1 MDVSI
6 FADSIQLT
14 ILTFRR
20 KSMKI
25 KNLMEYI
32 QENLADGTLNEDDN
46 LYVGDLGE
54 RFEVVSLFNDA
65 HQLTISATEY

>member
-1 MDVSI
+1 MQIGMNAEDVVESE
-6 FADSIQLT
+6 
-14 ILTFRR
+14 LTFRR

>member
-1 MDVSI
+1 
-6 FADSIQLT
+6 
-14 ILTFRR
+14 
-20 KSMKI
+20 MKI

-32 QENLADGTLNEDDN
+32 QENLAYGTLNEDDN